1 MSGGNPMRFD
11 GRYQLQEPTGRDNIS
26 TTYHALNLSTGLVI
40 SIRVL
45 REFYSNDTNF
55 MAQFQREE
63 AQSLMQH
70 SNIIQVYDYGQTD
83 NKYFSVMELIEGT
96 DLFRCL

>member
-1 MSGGNPMRFD
+1 MQFKLFA
-11 GRYQLQEPTGRDNIS
+11 GRYQLQDPIGRDDIS

-45 REFYSNDTNF
+45 REFYSNDANF
-55 MAQFQREE
+55 MAQFQRD
-63 AQSLMQH
+63 ARAPSLMQH
-70 SNIIQVYDYGQTD
+70 SNIVQVYDYGQTD
-83 NKYFSVMELIEGT
+83 SKYFFVMELIEST